1 MVSKWNN
8 KPCPLCSE
16 GILKD
21 GTQHKELEY
30 RGRKYEY
37 NADGAFCNR
46 CHDGFPNRSVA
57 EETAWKTFRDKVD
70 AEEAAELARIRKKL
84 KLTQQEAARIAGGG
98 HNAFSRYERGEAKPV
113 QAVLNLFRLLDHH
126 PDLLKE
132 LRQMQHVG

>member
-98 HNAFSRYERGEAKPV
+98 GIM
-113 QAVLNLFRLLDHH
+113 LFLGMSVARRN
-126 PDLLKE
+126 PYK
-132 LRQMQHVG
+132 RF